1 MQPMLVAKLSGFAY
15 LAAAGLLYAVYRL
28 YRHDGRPHTSQH
40 NDRS

>member
-1 MQPMLVAKLSGFAY
+1 MLVAKLSGFTY

-28 YRHDGRPHTSQH
+28 YKQDGRPGSSQH